1 MGSINV
7 AVEIQGDFTNMLY
20 QMAQSINF
28 RLTDS
33 GSLPSTSTVDVRI
46 NPVPPNP
53 LIDQP
58 APVDVPVRWQSGG
71 IEVFNSSGM
80 ERFRQEVRSTDAM
93 LERLSHMQD
102 TIARQAFDTSIFPL
116 DGFRDLNRM
125 AVRID
130 LVRERIQQ
138 IENNPLN
145 MGTDAANVELE
156 TLRGQLAQAI
166 QVQQNLN
173 QAMNDMDVQEA
184 NEAYLRLQQIIG
196 DTERQIRDHADEQGQ
211 LNTEEA
217 GDTGGP
223 GGLLQTVTGAVSSV
237 VTVENIAEVLN
248 LSDQMTSAA
257 AGLDR
262 INDGLQTAQ
271 DLQNMVYL
279 SSERSRSS
287 YLGMADAVS
296 NMGAAAGDAFGN
308 SREIVAFTEQVSK
321 QFQIAGMDQG
331 GTNEAMQQMAQMMGA
346 GTMSAEEYNSLLE
359 QAPNMIQTI
368 ADYLGV
374 PQEELENMAATG
386 QITSDLVKNAMFS
399 AADETNAKFESM
411 PKTFEQIR
419 TSMENTG
426 LMAVRPLLNGLSEIA
441 NSEAFQGLVTH
452 AGEAFALLAGAAE
465 PILNQIGGMEG
476 LWSVADAAISVLL
489 LAGGAVLGIFGLLVD
504 GVQLLM
510 DNWSWLSPII
520 YGVVAA
526 LAVYHGWQLAV
537 NTVSAIS
544 EGIHSAMA
552 TAQMIHAAMTTAL
565 TGATA
570 GETAAQNGL
579 NAALA
584 ACPLVWIIILVIALV
599 AAFYAVIAAINHFA
613 GTSISATG
621 LICGVFMT
629 ALAVIGN
636 LLFALINLGMG
647 LFAFFWNFIAA
658 FANFFGNVFDDPVG
672 SIARLFLK
680 LADVVLG
687 VLETVASAI
696 DTVFGSEFADTISGW
711 RDSLGGWVDETFGEG
726 KEFMKELDVSDRYL
740 EGFDYNKAW
749 DKGYSFGEGIED
761 KITNFDP
768 ASLFGENPLPS
779 PDEYDKFPFSQDES
793 GNSPFPLPDEYSSSL
808 EDGGIGGGIENISE
822 NTGAMTDSMDITGE
836 ELKYLRDIAE
846 QEAINR
852 FTTAE
857 ISIEQTNHNTIK
869 NGMDLDGVISGMT
882 DAVNEAIF
890 ISTEGVHA

>member
-1 MGSINV
+1 MGIINV
-7 AVEIQGDFTNMLY
+7 AVEFQDDFSNMIY
-20 QMAQSINF
+20 QVMESVSV
-28 RLTDS
+28 RLIDT
-33 GSLPSTSTVDVRI
+33 GSLPSPPVMDVR
-46 NPVPPNP
+46 
-53 LIDQP
+53 
-58 APVDVPVRWQSGG
+58 
-71 IEVFNSSGM
+71 
-80 ERFRQEVRSTDAM
+80 TD
-93 LERLSHMQD
+93 
-102 TIARQAFDTSIFPL
+102 P
-116 DGFRDLNRM
+116 
-125 AVRID
+125 
-130 LVRERIQQ
+130 
-138 IENNPLN
+138 
-145 MGTDAANVELE
+145 
-156 TLRGQLAQAI
+156 
-166 QVQQNLN
+166 
-173 QAMNDMDVQEA
+173 
-184 NEAYLRLQQIIG
+184 
-196 DTERQIRDHADEQGQ
+196 
-211 LNTEEA
+211 A
-217 GDTGGP
+217 GDQEDGGSTGKAGEVI
-223 GGLLQTVTGAVSSV
+223 QKIKNVISSV
-237 VTVENIAEVLN
+237 ITVENFEEVLN
-248 LSDQMTSAA
+248 LSDQMASAA
-257 AGLDR
+257 MSLDR
-262 INDGLQTAQ
+262 VNDGLQTAQ

-279 SSERSRSS
+279 AGERSRSS
-287 YLGMADAVS
+287 YLGMAAAVS

-308 SREIVAFTEQVSK
+308 SQEIVAFTEQVSK
-321 QFQIAGMDQG
+321 QFQIAGMDPG
-331 GTNEAMQQMAQMMGA
+331 GTDEAMQQMAQMMGS
-346 GTMSAEEYNSLLE
+346 GVMGAEEYNSLLE

-374 PQEELENMAATG
+374 PQEKLEDMAAAG
-386 QITSDLVKNAMFS
+386 QITADTVKAAMFA

-441 NSEAFQGLVTH
+441 NSEAFQGLVSH
-452 AGEAFALLAGAAE
+452 AGEAFALLAAAAE
-465 PILNQIGGMEG
+465 PILNQIGGMDG

-489 LAGGAVLGIFGLLVD
+489 LAGGAVLGVFGLLVD

-520 YGVVAA
+520 YGVAAA

-537 NTVSAIS
+537 NTISAVS

-629 ALAVIGN
+629 ALAFVGN
-636 LLFALINLGMG
+636 IFFALGNGVMDMFALLWNL
-647 LFAFFWNFIAA
+647 IAA
-658 FANFFGNVFDDPVG
+658 FVNFFKNAFHDPIG
-672 SIARLFLK
+672 SIARLFVG
-680 LADVVLG
+680 LADTVLG

-711 RDSLGGWVDETFGEG
+711 RDSLGGWADETFGEG

-740 EGFDYNKAW
+740 ERFDYDEAW
-749 DKGYSFGEGIED
+749 NKGYSFGEGMED
-761 KITNFDP
+761 KIKNFDP

-793 GNSPFPLPDEYSSSL
+793 GSSPFPLPEEYAGSI
-808 EDGGIGGGIENISE
+808 EDGNIGGGIENISE

-836 ELKYLRDIAE
+836 ELRYLRDIAE

>member
-1 MGSINV
+1 MGIINV
-7 AVEIQGDFTNMLY
+7 AVEFQDDFSNMIY
-20 QMAQSINF
+20 QVMESVSV
-28 RLTDS
+28 RLIDT
-33 GSLPSTSTVDVRI
+33 GSLPSPPVMDVR
-46 NPVPPNP
+46 
-53 LIDQP
+53 
-58 APVDVPVRWQSGG
+58 
-71 IEVFNSSGM
+71 
-80 ERFRQEVRSTDAM
+80 TD
-93 LERLSHMQD
+93 
-102 TIARQAFDTSIFPL
+102 P
-116 DGFRDLNRM
+116 
-125 AVRID
+125 
-130 LVRERIQQ
+130 
-138 IENNPLN
+138 
-145 MGTDAANVELE
+145 
-156 TLRGQLAQAI
+156 
-166 QVQQNLN
+166 
-173 QAMNDMDVQEA
+173 
-184 NEAYLRLQQIIG
+184 
-196 DTERQIRDHADEQGQ
+196 
-211 LNTEEA
+211 A
-217 GDTGGP
+217 GDQEDGGSTGKAGEVI
-223 GGLLQTVTGAVSSV
+223 QKIKNVISSV
-237 VTVENIAEVLN
+237 VTVENFEEVLN
-248 LSDQMTSAA
+248 LSDQMASAA
-257 AGLDR
+257 MSLDR
-262 INDGLQTAQ
+262 VNDGLQTAQ

-279 SSERSRSS
+279 AGERSRSS
-287 YLGMADAVS
+287 YLGMAAAVS

-308 SREIVAFTEQVSK
+308 SQEIVAFTEQVSK
-321 QFQIAGMDQG
+321 QFQIAGMDPG
-331 GTNEAMQQMAQMMGA
+331 GTDEAMQQMAQMMGS
-346 GTMSAEEYNSLLE
+346 GVMGAEEYNSLLE

-374 PQEELENMAATG
+374 PQEKLEDMAAAG
-386 QITSDLVKNAMFS
+386 QITADTVKAAMFA

-441 NSEAFQGLVTH
+441 NSEAFQGLVSH
-452 AGEAFALLAGAAE
+452 AGEAFALLAAAAE
-465 PILNQIGGMEG
+465 PILNQIGGMDG

-489 LAGGAVLGIFGLLVD
+489 LAGGAVLGVFGLLVD

-520 YGVVAA
+520 YGVAAA

-537 NTVSAIS
+537 NTISAVS

-680 LADVVLG
+680 LADTVLG

-711 RDSLGGWVDETFGEG
+711 RDSLGGWADETFGEG

-740 EGFDYNKAW
+740 ERFDYDEAW
-749 DKGYSFGEGIED
+749 NKGYSFGEGMED
-761 KITNFDP
+761 KIKNFDP

-793 GNSPFPLPDEYSSSL
+793 GSSPFPLPEEYAGSI
-808 EDGGIGGGIENISE
+808 EDGNIGGGIENISE

-836 ELKYLRDIAE
+836 ELRYLRDIAE

>member
-1 MGSINV
+1 MGIINV
-7 AVEIQGDFTNMLY
+7 AVEFQDDFSNMIY
-20 QMAQSINF
+20 QVMESVSV
-28 RLTDS
+28 RLIDT
-33 GSLPSTSTVDVRI
+33 GSLPSPPVMDVR
-46 NPVPPNP
+46 
-53 LIDQP
+53 
-58 APVDVPVRWQSGG
+58 
-71 IEVFNSSGM
+71 
-80 ERFRQEVRSTDAM
+80 TD
-93 LERLSHMQD
+93 
-102 TIARQAFDTSIFPL
+102 P
-116 DGFRDLNRM
+116 
-125 AVRID
+125 
-130 LVRERIQQ
+130 
-138 IENNPLN
+138 
-145 MGTDAANVELE
+145 
-156 TLRGQLAQAI
+156 
-166 QVQQNLN
+166 
-173 QAMNDMDVQEA
+173 
-184 NEAYLRLQQIIG
+184 
-196 DTERQIRDHADEQGQ
+196 
-211 LNTEEA
+211 A
-217 GDTGGP
+217 GDQEDGGSTGKAGEVI
-223 GGLLQTVTGAVSSV
+223 QKIKNVISSV
-237 VTVENIAEVLN
+237 VTVENFEEVLN
-248 LSDQMTSAA
+248 LSDQMASAA
-257 AGLDR
+257 MSLDR
-262 INDGLQTAQ
+262 VNDGLQTAQ

-279 SSERSRSS
+279 AGERSRSS

-308 SREIVAFTEQVSK
+308 SQEIVAFTEQVSK
-321 QFQIAGMDQG
+321 QFQIAGMDPG
-331 GTNEAMQQMAQMMGA
+331 GTDEAMQQMAQMMGS
-346 GTMSAEEYNSLLE
+346 GVMGAEEYNSLLE

-374 PQEELENMAATG
+374 PQEKLEDMAAAG
-386 QITSDLVKNAMFS
+386 QITADTVKAAMFA

-441 NSEAFQGLVTH
+441 NSEAFQGLVSH
-452 AGEAFALLAGAAE
+452 AGEAFALLAAAAE
-465 PILNQIGGMEG
+465 PILNQIGGMDG

-489 LAGGAVLGIFGLLVD
+489 LAGGAVLGVFGLLVD

-520 YGVVAA
+520 YGVAAA

-537 NTVSAIS
+537 NTISAVS

-680 LADVVLG
+680 LADTVLG

-711 RDSLGGWVDETFGEG
+711 RDSLGGWADETFGEG

-740 EGFDYNKAW
+740 ERFDYDEAW
-749 DKGYSFGEGIED
+749 NKGYSFGEGMED
-761 KITNFDP
+761 KIKNFDP

-779 PDEYDKFPFSQDES
+779 PDEYDKFPFSQDEPGS
-793 GNSPFPLPDEYSSSL
+793 SPFPLPEEYAGSI
-808 EDGGIGGGIENISE
+808 EDGNIGGGIENISE

-836 ELKYLRDIAE
+836 ELRYLRDIAE

>member
-1 MGSINV
+1 MGIINV
-7 AVEIQGDFTNMLY
+7 AVEFQDDFSNMIY
-20 QMAQSINF
+20 QVMESVSV
-28 RLTDS
+28 RLIDT
-33 GSLPSTSTVDVRI
+33 GSLPSPPVMDVR
-46 NPVPPNP
+46 
-53 LIDQP
+53 
-58 APVDVPVRWQSGG
+58 
-71 IEVFNSSGM
+71 
-80 ERFRQEVRSTDAM
+80 TD
-93 LERLSHMQD
+93 
-102 TIARQAFDTSIFPL
+102 P
-116 DGFRDLNRM
+116 
-125 AVRID
+125 
-130 LVRERIQQ
+130 
-138 IENNPLN
+138 
-145 MGTDAANVELE
+145 
-156 TLRGQLAQAI
+156 
-166 QVQQNLN
+166 
-173 QAMNDMDVQEA
+173 
-184 NEAYLRLQQIIG
+184 
-196 DTERQIRDHADEQGQ
+196 
-211 LNTEEA
+211 A
-217 GDTGGP
+217 GDQEDGGSTGKAGEVI
-223 GGLLQTVTGAVSSV
+223 QKIKNVISSV
-237 VTVENIAEVLN
+237 VTVENFEEVLN
-248 LSDQMTSAA
+248 LSDQMASAA
-257 AGLDR
+257 MNLDR
-262 INDGLQTAQ
+262 VNDGLQTAQ

-279 SSERSRSS
+279 AGERSRSS
-287 YLGMADAVS
+287 YLGMAAAVS

-308 SREIVAFTEQVSK
+308 SQEIVAFTEQVSK
-321 QFQIAGMDQG
+321 QFQIAGMDPG
-331 GTNEAMQQMAQMMGA
+331 GTDETMQQMAQMMGS
-346 GTMSAEEYNSLLE
+346 GVMGAEEYNSLLE

-374 PQEELENMAATG
+374 PQEKLEDMAAAG
-386 QITSDLVKNAMFS
+386 QITADTVKAAMFA

-441 NSEAFQGLVTH
+441 NSEAFQGLVSH
-452 AGEAFALLAGAAE
+452 AGEAFALLAAAAE
-465 PILNQIGGMEG
+465 PILNQIGGMDG

-489 LAGGAVLGIFGLLVD
+489 LAGGAVLGVFGLLVD

-520 YGVVAA
+520 YGVAAA

-537 NTVSAIS
+537 NTISAVS

-680 LADVVLG
+680 LADTVLG

-711 RDSLGGWVDETFGEG
+711 RDSLGGWADETFGEG

-740 EGFDYNKAW
+740 ERFDYDEAW
-749 DKGYSFGEGIED
+749 NKGYSFGEGMED
-761 KITNFDP
+761 KIKNFDP

-793 GNSPFPLPDEYSSSL
+793 GSSPFPLPEEYAGSI
-808 EDGGIGGGIENISE
+808 EDGNIGGGIENISE

-836 ELKYLRDIAE
+836 ELRYLRDIAE